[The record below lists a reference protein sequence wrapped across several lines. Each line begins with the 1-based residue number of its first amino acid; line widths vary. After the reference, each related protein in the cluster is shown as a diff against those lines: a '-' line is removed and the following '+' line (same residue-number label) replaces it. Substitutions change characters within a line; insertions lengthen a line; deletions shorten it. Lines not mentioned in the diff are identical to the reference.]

1 MYFSEDMQ
9 DAQTA
14 VEDTLQEYKKL
25 LESLTDA
32 QRRDVT
38 ATLGL
43 RMEELKAQQAAIEE
57 SLKD

>member
-1 MYFSEDMQ
+1 MQ